1 MAVVT
6 LVNCF
11 EIPAGREE
19 EFFGFWK
26 QVNEY
31 MRTKPGYLGHKL
43 HRAITPDAPFSFVNV
58 AQWVSAA
65 HFQAAHDEG
74 FRALVSQPGWAA
86 FRYKPGL
93 YEVVHEGQA
102 ADTVSVRDIVRT

>member
-11 EIPAGREE
+11 DIPAGRED
-19 EFFGFWK
+19 EFFRLWRE
-26 QVNEY
+26 VNAY
-31 MRTKPGYLGHKL
+31 MCAQPGYLGHQL
-43 HRAITPDAPFSFVNV
+43 HRALTADASFRFVNV
-58 AQWVSAA
+58 ARWASAE
-65 HFQAAHDEG
+65 HFRVAHDER

-86 FRYKPGL
+86 FRSHPGL

-102 ADTVSVRDIVRT
+102 DTGR